1 MSMSTRLKLVSKLG
15 IDYPIFLS
23 PMAGVST
30 IDMSIG
36 VSNNGGLGS
45 IPLASIDFRK
55 QDSIEKLE
63 NLIIEYKKKLINST
77 TKTKTKTKTKDNDQL
92 VVNLNFFCHE
102 IENEPNQQQINNW
115 KQLYKQSVFD
125 NNTEDD
131 DAFKLLDEI
140 QFINGNVSFKEIE
153 NNENHI
159 DQYNKLMEYLEQLKP
174 SIISFHFGMPSP
186 KTIKRLQNQGIMIFI
201 TSTSLEE
208 TIYLTNNNNN
218 NDDDD
223 AKIDGIILQGYEAG
237 GHRGNFLISDDK
249 FDEKLSTH
257 SLFIQLK
264 QYLDE
269 NVTTGYKPYLVPAGG
284 IIDIDT
290 INYYLSLGADAVQ
303 MGTAFLATPECINHK
318 FFNTNNISGQ
328 RKPTIMIDLVSGKF
342 ARTVTTD
349 FITNLIKKGNN
360 NNNYYT
366 KNELPSYGYAYHGY
380 KSLKSI
386 IKNHTKN
393 IKDIKDIKDIG
404 FYLAGQNYY
413 QIEKNKLTQEIMKIL
428 TNGID
433 RDVLK

>member
-1 MSMSTRLKLVSKLG
+1 MSMSTRLKLASKLG

-77 TKTKTKTKTKDNDQL
+77 TTKTKTKTKDNDQL

-102 IENEPNQQQINNW
+102 IENEPNQQQISNW

-218 NDDDD
+218 NNNNDDD
-223 AKIDGIILQGYEAG
+223 AKIDGIILQGG
-237 GHRGNFLISDDK
+237 G
-249 FDEKLSTH
+249 T
-257 SLFIQLK
+257 
-264 QYLDE
+264 
-269 NVTTGYKPYLVPAGG
+269 
-284 IIDIDT
+284 II
-290 INYYLSLGADAVQ
+290 LL
-303 MGTAFLATPECINHK
+303 
-318 FFNTNNISGQ
+318 
-328 RKPTIMIDLVSGKF
+328 
-342 ARTVTTD
+342 
-349 FITNLIKKGNN
+349 
-360 NNNYYT
+360 
-366 KNELPSYGYAYHGY
+366 
-380 KSLKSI
+380 
-386 IKNHTKN
+386 
-393 IKDIKDIKDIG
+393 
-404 FYLAGQNYY
+404 
-413 QIEKNKLTQEIMKIL
+413 
-428 TNGID
+428 
-433 RDVLK
+433 